1 MNETKKNKYNKIVNS
16 QLLGVEDPASIIYEL
31 LSGLNKK
38 IENTL
43 LYIEK
48 GKIEEAKL
56 NAAKA
61 QNIAVALQ
69 NSLDKKN
76 GGDIAVALEYLYE
89 HIHFAA
95 ENFIKND
102 NQKHL
107 KSAFHVISEI
117 FDGWKGLINKIA

>member
-1 MNETKKNKYNKIVNS
+1 MSDIKKNKYNKIVNS
-16 QLLGVEDPASIIYEL
+16 QLLGIEDPAAIIYEL
-31 LSGLNKK
+31 LSGINKK

-43 LYIEK
+43 SYIEK
-48 GKIEEAKL
+48 GEIEEAKS
-56 NAAKA
+56 NAIKA

-76 GGDIAVALEYLYE
+76 GGDIAVALEYLYD
-89 HIHFAA
+89 HVHFAA

-107 KSAFHVISEI
+107 KSAFYVISEI

>member
-1 MNETKKNKYNKIVNS
+1 MSDIKKNKYNKIVNS
-16 QLLGVEDPASIIYEL
+16 QLLGIEDPAAIIYEL

-43 LYIEK
+43 SYIEK
-48 GKIEEAKL
+48 GEIDEAKS
-56 NAAKA
+56 NAIKA

-76 GGDIAVALEYLYE
+76 GGDIAVALEYLYD
-89 HIHFAA
+89 HVHFAA

-107 KSAFHVISEI
+107 KSAFYVISEI

>member
-1 MNETKKNKYNKIVNS
+1 MNDTKKNKYNKIVNS

-89 HIHFAA
+89 HINFAA

>member
-1 MNETKKNKYNKIVNS
+1 MNNTKKNKYNKIVNS
-16 QLLGVEDPASIIYEL
+16 QLLGIEDPASIIYEL

-43 LYIEK
+43 LYI
-48 GKIEEAKL
+48 AKL
-56 NAAKA
+56 NAVKA

-69 NSLDKKN
+69 YSLDKKN
-76 GGDIAVALEYLYE
+76 GGDIAVALEYLYD

-107 KSAFHVISEI
+107 KSAFYVISEI

>member
-1 MNETKKNKYNKIVNS
+1 MSDIKRNKYNKIVNS
-16 QLLGVEDPASIIYEL
+16 QLLGIEDPAAIIYEL

-43 LYIEK
+43 SYIEK
-48 GKIEEAKL
+48 GEIDEAKS
-56 NAAKA
+56 NAIKA

-76 GGDIAVALEYLYE
+76 GGDIAVALEYLYD
-89 HIHFAA
+89 HVHFAA

-107 KSAFHVISEI
+107 KSAFYVISEI

>member
-1 MNETKKNKYNKIVNS
+1 MNNTKKNKYNKIVNS

-89 HIHFAA
+89 HINFAA